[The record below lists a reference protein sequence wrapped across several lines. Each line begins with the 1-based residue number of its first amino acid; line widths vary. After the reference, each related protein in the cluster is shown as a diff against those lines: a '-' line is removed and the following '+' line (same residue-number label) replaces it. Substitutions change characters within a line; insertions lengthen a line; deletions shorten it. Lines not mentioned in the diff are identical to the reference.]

1 VASEVSVRRLFLL
14 LLPVAV
20 LGSEPQ
26 VQRKLDAPLLT
37 IKLHVGD
44 QEQRLAMGY
53 SGSLP
58 DSVVLVLSGETEERR
73 VYRGRLD
80 TAAVAR

>member
-1 VASEVSVRRLFLL
+1 MRRLLLL

-20 LGSEPQ
+20 LGSSPQ
-26 VQRKLDAPLLT
+26 AQRKLDAPLLT
-37 IKLHVGD
+37 IELHVGD
-44 QEQRLAMGY
+44 QAQRLAMGY

-58 DSVVLVLSGETEERR
+58 DSVILVLSGTTEERR
-73 VYRGRLD
+73 VYLGRPD

>member
-1 VASEVSVRRLFLL
+1 MRRLLLL

-26 VQRKLDAPLLT
+26 VQQKLDAPILVVE
-37 IKLHVGD
+37 LHVGG
-44 QEQRLAMGY
+44 QAQRLVMGY
-53 SGSLP
+53 AGDLP
-58 DSVVLVLSGETEERR
+58 DSVVLVLSGPTEERR
-73 VYRGRLD
+73 VYLGRPD

>member
-1 VASEVSVRRLFLL
+1 MRRLLFL

-26 VQRKLDAPLLT
+26 VQQKLDAPVLVVE
-37 IKLHVGD
+37 LHLDGKM
-44 QEQRLAMGY
+44 QQLSMGY

-58 DSVVLVLSGETEERR
+58 DSVVLVLSGATEERR
-73 VYRGRLD
+73 VYRGRPG
-80 TAAVAR
+80 TVAVAR